1 MNKKVSYTHQYL
13 SRTETYNILSLQM
26 PVVSEII
33 IKNKFYIDLH
43 IHKGA
48 AVVDRNYYILTNL
61 LSDEEIRIVTSI
73 IDHIERGEKRIGI
86 QQIAQENY
94 VSTTFIIKMCKRL
107 GFEGYSELYY
117 QLSQR
122 VSTGGRNDGCEEL
135 EKLIDNYDAEKGRQ
149 FCQLL
154 AQFQNQKIFADG
166 SGFSNLLTDYIVQ
179 RLAVCGFMVFNRV
192 HFYDF
197 MIFREARKEP
207 ITNIEPS
214 LMIAISQSGETA
226 PVLNDVKTAKQHG
239 FKIICFT
246 KRADSTLASLS
257 DLVLV
262 VDGAKQTLV
271 GGVPNLFFGHV
282 ILAFEELMGLY
293 LGEKAIGE
301 FEK

>member
-1 MNKKVSYTHQYL
+1 M
-13 SRTETYNILSLQM
+13 
-26 PVVSEII
+26 
-33 IKNKFYIDLH
+33 
-43 IHKGA
+43 
-48 AVVDRNYYILTNL
+48 DRNYYLLTNL

-73 IDHIERGEKRIGI
+73 IEHIERGEKRIGI

-94 VSTTFIIKMCKRL
+94 VSSTFIIKMCKRL

-117 QLSQR
+117 HLSQR
-122 VSTGGRNDGCEEL
+122 MNTSSRDSGCEEL
-135 EKLIDNYDAEKGRQ
+135 KKLIDNYDEDKGKQ
-149 FCQLL
+149 FCMFL
-154 AQFQNQKIFADG
+154 AQFQNSKIFADG
-166 SGFSNLLTDYIVQ
+166 SGFSNLVTDYIVQ

-197 MIFREARKEP
+197 MIFHETSKEP

-214 LMIAISQSGETA
+214 LMIAISQSGEAA

-246 KRADSTLASLS
+246 KRADSTLATLS

-282 ILAFEELMGLY
+282 ILACEELIGHY
-293 LGEKAIGE
+293 FEQKSSGKIEK
-301 FEK
+301 

>member
-1 MNKKVSYTHQYL
+1 M
-13 SRTETYNILSLQM
+13 
-26 PVVSEII
+26 
-33 IKNKFYIDLH
+33 DLH

-48 AVVDRNYYILTNL
+48 AIVDRNYYILTNL

-293 LGEKAIGE
+293 FSEKAIGE
-301 FEK
+301 LEK

>member
-1 MNKKVSYTHQYL
+1 
-13 SRTETYNILSLQM
+13 
-26 PVVSEII
+26 
-33 IKNKFYIDLH
+33 
-43 IHKGA
+43 
-48 AVVDRNYYILTNL
+48 
-61 LSDEEIRIVTSI
+61 
-73 IDHIERGEKRIGI
+73 
-86 QQIAQENY
+86 
-94 VSTTFIIKMCKRL
+94 
-107 GFEGYSELYY
+107 
-117 QLSQR
+117 
-122 VSTGGRNDGCEEL
+122 
-135 EKLIDNYDAEKGRQ
+135 
-149 FCQLL
+149 
-154 AQFQNQKIFADG
+154 
-166 SGFSNLLTDYIVQ
+166 
-179 RLAVCGFMVFNRV
+179 
-192 HFYDF
+192 

-293 LGEKAIGE
+293 FRAC
-301 FEK
+301 